1 MNSLDEQCTPLKSSY
16 DECFNK
22 WFKVSFLK
30 SGSSDHDTACGQ
42 LFIAYQECVKK
53 ALEKKALNLPEIY
66 EDVLGSLKEEVPPK

>member
-42 LFIAYQECVKK
+42 LFIAYQECVKVIQ
-53 ALEKKALNLPEIY
+53 A
-66 EDVLGSLKEEVPPK
+66 